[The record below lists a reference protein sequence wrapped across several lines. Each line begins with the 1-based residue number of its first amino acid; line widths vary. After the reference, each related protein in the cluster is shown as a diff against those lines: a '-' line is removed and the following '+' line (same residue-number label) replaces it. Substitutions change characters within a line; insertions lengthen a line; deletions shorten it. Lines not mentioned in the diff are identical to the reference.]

1 MSWNP
6 SLFKAIL
13 AISLCAPAFMGC
25 LQESNA
31 NTENKPDQH
40 DQVDNTN
47 DGDVH
52 QPSNSTHEELKDSI
66 HIETITV
73 ESRRYSTNEATLD
86 LRLVGEAPI
95 QAIPVP
101 DLEQFPELDPLTIS
115 VDHVGMRRYMSDES
129 LSVILDDLYSYF
141 HLSNIGEWDA
151 MFAHFPSHRTADTAM
166 LTVQKEMMDKYFHQG
181 LRNRAGGCHIR
192 YVSPWVE
199 EEDQRVALLGL
210 DLQYYL
216 DFFENFE
223 GNPEGMRLTLQDQY
237 GKDAIDFYEFD
248 QIENG
253 DTSHIRQF
261 EINAISSMYVLSSL
275 DSLHCTF
282 LPPQIS
288 RSPQLAAEMMD
299 NETML
304 ELLRHKEEHFDNK

>member
-1 MSWNP
+1 
-6 SLFKAIL
+6 
-13 AISLCAPAFMGC
+13 MGC

-40 DQVDNTN
+40 DQADNTN

-52 QPSNSTHEELKDSI
+52 QPSNSTHVELKDSI

-129 LSVILDDLYSYF
+129 LAVILDDLYSYF

-151 MFAHFPSHRTADTAM
+151 MFAHFPAHRTADTAM
-166 LTVQKEMMDKYFHQG
+166 LTMQKEMMTNFSIKALETARVMPHSICQPM
-181 LRNRAGGCHIR
+181 GGGERPACGSIGFG
-192 YVSPWVE
+192 S
-199 EEDQRVALLGL
+199 
-210 DLQYYL
+210 
-216 DFFENFE
+216 
-223 GNPEGMRLTLQDQY
+223 
-237 GKDAIDFYEFD
+237 AI
-248 QIENG
+248 
-253 DTSHIRQF
+253 
-261 EINAISSMYVLSSL
+261 LS
-275 DSLHCTF
+275 
-282 LPPQIS
+282 
-288 RSPQLAAEMMD
+288 R
-299 NETML
+299 
-304 ELLRHKEEHFDNK
+304 LLRKF